1 MLTLAEMAVRTVLKL
16 SKFGARG
23 SQRRPRPA
31 DKWIGN
37 KLPNTRDGPLILIN
51 GDVKRRSAP
60 HDGVNSP
67 AGVERE
73 RERETTQPG
82 PPHSTRPSA
91 LFPLSPLVELGWRRR
106 GQPLELNDLVSLRFN
121 GEIRCSANNGRTP
134 AGVKDNG
141 WGTRA
146 QRSCFQL
153 L

>member
-1 MLTLAEMAVRTVLKL
+1 MKFPFPFPSQYPTEKQEGIFFLNQSFFLSLRRYHLFGPRVLTLAETAARTVLKL
-16 SKFGARG
+16 SKFGAQG

-73 RERETTQPG
+73 REGERDHTTRTPYS
-82 PPHSTRPSA
+82 PRPSA
-91 LFPLSPLVELGWRRR
+91 LSPLSPLVELG
-106 GQPLELNDLVSLRFN
+106 
-121 GEIRCSANNGRTP
+121 
-134 AGVKDNG
+134 
-141 WGTRA
+141 
-146 QRSCFQL
+146 
-153 L
+153 

>member
-73 RERETTQPG
+73 RER
-82 PPHSTRPSA
+82 PHSPDPLTVQDLQPSSPSA
-91 LFPLSPLVELGWRRR
+91 H
-106 GQPLELNDLVSLRFN
+106 
-121 GEIRCSANNGRTP
+121 
-134 AGVKDNG
+134 
-141 WGTRA
+141 
-146 QRSCFQL
+146 
-153 L
+153 

>member
-1 MLTLAEMAVRTVLKL
+1 MKFPFPFPSQYPTEKHAGFFSNQSFFLSLKRYHLFGPQVLTLAETAARTVLKL
-16 SKFGARG
+16 SKFGAQG

-73 RERETTQPG
+73 RATTQPG
-82 PPHSTRPSA
+82 PPHSPRPSA
-91 LFPLSPLVELGWRRR
+91 LFPLSPLVELG
-106 GQPLELNDLVSLRFN
+106 
-121 GEIRCSANNGRTP
+121 
-134 AGVKDNG
+134 
-141 WGTRA
+141 
-146 QRSCFQL
+146 
-153 L
+153 